1 MQHAIVGCSKLSL
14 MSQRREKQ
22 AGPGRP
28 RDDELADRRRRQIV
42 RHAIDEFAR
51 NGFNGAD
58 LDAIAANAGCSK
70 GTLYNYFDSKGALFS
85 ASVDHVMFSLVDALG
100 DEDEGGDPVEQ
111 IERLAVNF
119 LRHFSEHPQYV
130 ELLVQERADFKDR
143 QEPTYYKYRETSRGK
158 WLRRFETMIAQG
170 RMRPMPPERALTVMS
185 DLLYGTI
192 FMNHFRHRRI
202 SPERQATD
210 VLDVLL
216 GGLLTQAAL
225 GKYARRNP

>member
-1 MQHAIVGCSKLSL
+1 
-14 MSQRREKQ
+14 MSQRPQKHT
-22 AGPGRP
+22 GPGRP
-28 RDDELADRRRRQIV
+28 RDEELADRRRREIV

-58 LDAIAANAGCSK
+58 LDAIAGNAGCSK

-100 DEDEGGDPVEQ
+100 DDDEGDPVDQ

-119 LRHFSEHPQYV
+119 LRHFADHPQYV

-143 QEPTYYKYRETSRGK
+143 EEPTYYKYRQTSRAK
-158 WLRRFETMIAQG
+158 WLRRFESLIAQG
-170 RMRPMPPERALTVMS
+170 RMRPMPPERAVTVMS

-192 FMNHFRHRRI
+192 FMNHFRRRQI
-202 SPERQATD
+202 SPGQQAAD

-216 GGLLTQAAL
+216 GGLLTEGAFA
-225 GKYARRNP
+225 KYSQRST